1 MNKLLTLFAF
11 LFVTPIFAA
20 EKISQVQVTA
30 RYEGLDPAYGYVE
43 SLEPGS
49 KPQTDLEMPRAT
61 TLSDRRFVVRKAHDL
76 CVISRPEGVSKE
88 IGMLL
93 DITPTIEGRTIKAV
107 GKSSICALAI
117 PYENPTQQPISFK
130 NLETYFN
137 QTFPNNKEVAIKLS
151 DDIPGTLYL
160 TFTLLN
166 RHGRPIE

>member
-1 MNKLLTLFAF
+1 MNKLLTILA
-11 LFVTPIFAA
+11 LLVATPLLAA
-20 EKISQVQVTA
+20 EKTSQIEITA

-49 KPQTDLEMPRAT
+49 KRQTELEMPRAT
-61 TLSDRRFVVRKAHDL
+61 TISDRRFVVRKAHDL

-93 DITPTIEGRTIKAV
+93 DITPTIEGQAIKAS
-107 GKSSICALAI
+107 GKSSICALAVAFQ
-117 PYENPTQQPISFK
+117 NPTQQPVSFK
-130 NLETYFN
+130 TLDTYFN

-160 TFTLLN
+160 TFTLLD
-166 RHGRPIE
+166 RDGQPIK

>member
-1 MNKLLTLFAF
+1 MKKLLPF
-11 LFVTPIFAA
+11 LALLLATPILAA
-20 EKISQVQVTA
+20 EKTSQIQVTA
-30 RYEGLDPAYGYVE
+30 RYEGLDQAYGYVE

-93 DITPTIEGRTIKAV
+93 DITPTIEGQAIKAV
-107 GKSSICALAI
+107 GKSSICALAV
-117 PYENPTQQPISFK
+117 PVENISQQPISFK

-137 QTFPNNKEVAIKLS
+137 ETFPNNKEVAIKLS

-166 RHGRPIE
+166 SEGLPVK